1 MPRFEEKK
9 LLIQLAHEL
18 SLGHGDMRCDGEDWE
33 VSLRRTHHGS
43 KVSSCHKIWAHGVRK
58 GGGGGATWT
67 TMRDASRVVRVRA
80 SSSSCWW
87 RENHGGR
94 GPVCTV
100 QGVSA
105 HEPVSDTVTATIRY
119 DPAARNLCGDDT
131 LSETSYCI
139 QAFPLI
145 LIPSQLQEPRKQ
157 LGFP

>member
-1 MPRFEEKK
+1 MK
-9 LLIQLAHEL
+9 LYYYC
-18 SLGHGDMRCDGEDWE
+18 LGHGDMRCDGEDWE
-33 VSLRRTHHGS
+33 VSLSWTHHGS

-145 LIPSQLQEPRKQ
+145 LILSQLQEPRKQ